1 MTMQDTT
8 SEQDKRIDWG
18 KTSADYAKHRPG
30 PPPSFYQRL
39 AALGIGLPGQ
49 KVLDLAT
56 GTGVIA
62 RQLATQGSDVMASD
76 ISGEQVRM
84 ASELAQMQG
93 LSINFQV
100 APADETQAAD
110 SSIDVVTANQC
121 FLYFDT
127 PKVLASLQRWL
138 RPKGV
143 LVISHFS
150 WLPGVDPIA
159 KASEALILQHNPNWQ
174 GAHYRGGT
182 GPRYP
187 GVTPAM
193 HYCGYFYYDEEIAFT
208 REAWMGRIRASRG
221 IGATLDTQQVA
232 AFDAEHEA
240 LLKNIAEPEFTITH
254 RIDAHI
260 LRMGPVETD

>member
-1 MTMQDTT
+1 MQDTT
-8 SEQDKRIDWG
+8 NEQDDRIDWG

-39 AALGIGLPGQ
+39 WALGIGLPRQ

-84 ASELAQMQG
+84 ASELARMQG
-93 LSINFQV
+93 LKIDFQV

-127 PKVLASLQRWL
+127 PRVLESLQR
-138 RPKGV
+138 
-143 LVISHFS
+143 
-150 WLPGVDPIA
+150 
-159 KASEALILQHNPNWQ
+159 
-174 GAHYRGGT
+174 
-182 GPRYP
+182 
-187 GVTPAM
+187 
-193 HYCGYFYYDEEIAFT
+193 
-208 REAWMGRIRASRG
+208 
-221 IGATLDTQQVA
+221 
-232 AFDAEHEA
+232 
-240 LLKNIAEPEFTITH
+240 
-254 RIDAHI
+254 
-260 LRMGPVETD
+260 

>member
-1 MTMQDTT
+1 MQDTT
-8 SEQDKRIDWG
+8 SEQDDRIDWG

-39 AALGIGLPGQ
+39 WALGIGLPRQ

-84 ASELAQMQG
+84 ASELARMQG
-93 LSINFQV
+93 LKIDFQV

-121 FLYFDT
+121 FLYFNT
-127 PKVLASLQRWL
+127 PRVLASLQRWL
-138 RPKGV
+138 KPDGM

-150 WLPGVDPIA
+150 WLPGVDPVA
-159 KASEALILQHNPNWQ
+159 KASEALILQYNPNWQ

-187 GVTPAM
+187 GVPPAM

-221 IGATLDTQQVA
+221 IGATLDKKQVVS
-232 AFDAEHEA
+232 FDAEHEA

-260 LRMGPVETD
+260 LKVGPVETD

>member
-1 MTMQDTT
+1 
-8 SEQDKRIDWG
+8 
-18 KTSADYAKHRPG
+18 
-30 PPPSFYQRL
+30 
-39 AALGIGLPGQ
+39 
-49 KVLDLAT
+49 
-56 GTGVIA
+56 
-62 RQLATQGSDVMASD
+62 
-76 ISGEQVRM
+76 
-84 ASELAQMQG
+84 MQG

-159 KASEALILQHNPNWQ
+159 KASKALILQHNPNWQ

-193 HYCGYFYYDEEIAFT
+193 HYCGYFYYDEEIPFT

-240 LLKNIAEPEFTITH
+240 LLNNIAEPEFTITH